1 MISVNKLIYFAIN
14 NNIKALT
21 ITDNNMYGVI
31 DFYKACKKNN
41 IKPIIGLDINI
52 NDNHIILYA
61 KSYIGYLNLVKLSTL
76 QSEMRIDIHNLYTYA
91 KDLIAIIPYD
101 YIELYD
107 KLKDAFKELFVSYK
121 DDDEKNNINVAKVYM
136 NCILCLNKSDTKY
149 LKYLEAIKEGMSLKF
164 IDTKPLEY
172 SFIWGDSFLNPEAH
186 NIWSLL

>member
-1 MISVNKLIYFAIN
+1 MYVPLNIKTDNYLQSSMISVNKLIYFAIN

-121 DDDEKNNINVAKVYM
+121 DDDEKNNINVARG
-136 NCILCLNKSDTKY
+136 NKGRNVT
-149 LKYLEAIKEGMSLKF
+149 
-164 IDTKPLEY
+164 
-172 SFIWGDSFLNPEAH
+172 
-186 NIWSLL
+186 